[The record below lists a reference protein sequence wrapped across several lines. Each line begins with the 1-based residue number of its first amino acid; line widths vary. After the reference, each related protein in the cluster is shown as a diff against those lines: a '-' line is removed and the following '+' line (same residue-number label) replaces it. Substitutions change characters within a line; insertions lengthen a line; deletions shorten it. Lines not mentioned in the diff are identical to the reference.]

1 MLVSISGPHPERWS
15 VEKMGYLGLFRGG
28 VPKAGI
34 CGLPPFSCRTATRKD
49 GAPGVLRGRRANLII
64 AFRRKAGWR
73 LVGLA
78 RLLETG
84 RHEELGQFGA
94 GTDELDLHGRQAL
107 SAEAKSIGGSVG

>member
-1 MLVSISGPHPERWS
+1 M
-15 VEKMGYLGLFRGG
+15 EKMGYLGLFRGG
-28 VPKAGI
+28 VPKAGGGVPKAGI
-34 CGLPPFSCRTATRKD
+34 CGLPPFLVAQQQERMGHPASF
-49 GAPGVLRGRRANLII
+49 RGRRANLILGL
-64 AFRRKAGWR
+64 RRKAGWR